1 MIKCQRRVVF
11 TEKGRPGLADGN
23 KLIRI
28 VVADDHL
35 VVREGLRFML
45 EEADEG
51 FVLVGDAGNGA
62 AALAIIAEVQPDV
75 VLMDLRMPQMD
86 GLEAIKRIRASW
98 PQIAVLILTTYNEDD
113 LMIRGLQAGA
123 CGYLLKDTDR
133 ATLFRAI
140 QAAARGEMVV
150 QPEMMARILAHAAH
164 GVSASPASNTRREMD
179 LTERE
184 LQVLESIVH
193 GERNK
198 EIAMRLGVSERTV
211 RAHLSSI
218 YAKLDVDSRA
228 LAVAVSIERG
238 LMRRQE

>member
-1 MIKCQRRVVF
+1 M
-11 TEKGRPGLADGN
+11 
-23 KLIRI
+23 IRI

-51 FVLVGDAGNGA
+51 FVLVGDAGNGV
-62 AALAIIAEVQPDV
+62 AALNIVAEVQPDV

-86 GLEAIKRIRASW
+86 GLEAIKRIRSAW
-98 PQIAVLILTTYNEDD
+98 PRIAVLILTTYNEDD

-123 CGYLLKDTDR
+123 CGYLLKDMDR

-150 QPEMMARILAHAAH
+150 QPEIMARILAHAAH
-164 GVSASPASNTRREMD
+164 GVSASPVSTTRREVD

-184 LQVLESIVH
+184 LQVLASIVH

-198 EIAMRLGVSERTV
+198 EIATRLGVSERTV

-238 LMRRQE
+238 LLLRQE